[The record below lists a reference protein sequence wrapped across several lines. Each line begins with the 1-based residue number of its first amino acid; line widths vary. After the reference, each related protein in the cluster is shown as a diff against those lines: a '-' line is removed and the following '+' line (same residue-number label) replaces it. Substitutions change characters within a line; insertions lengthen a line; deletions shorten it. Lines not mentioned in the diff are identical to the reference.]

1 MKSLIKISL
10 VLLLLVLTVLS
21 SSAQEKDFL
30 IRRGD
35 KISVKVMQ
43 HPEFTVA
50 DITVLPDGCIQFPA
64 IGSFR
69 VAGFTTDSLNR
80 KLTKALNKFIV
91 HPIIS
96 VYVNKIEN
104 QSINLF
110 GYLNK
115 PGKYQVFEPVDLI
128 TALSIAGGVK
138 NLRKKNKITIL
149 RANGEVER
157 YKLRKLLRKS
167 DERLKE
173 IKLIGPGDTVV
184 VQDPCKFEWG
194 MFTFLITVA
203 HLLVVVL

>member
-1 MKSLIKISL
+1 M
-10 VLLLLVLTVLS
+10 VLT
-21 SSAQEKDFL
+21 SSAQENDFI

-43 HPEFTVA
+43 HPEFTVS

-80 KLTKALNKFIV
+80 RLTKVLDKFVV
-91 HPIIS
+91 HPMVS

-104 QSINLF
+104 QSVNIF

-115 PGKYQVFEPVDLI
+115 PGKYQIFEPVDLI

-138 NLRKKNKITIL
+138 NIRKKNKITII

-157 YKLRKLLRKS
+157 YKLRKLLKCN
-167 DERLKE
+167 EKLKE
-173 IKLIGPGDTVV
+173 IKLIAPGDTVV
-184 VQDPCKFEWG
+184 VKDPFKVEWG
-194 MFTFLITVA
+194 MLSFLITLA
-203 HLLVVVL
+203 HLIVVIV